1 MFMLSERFCLAY
13 KNCSI
18 TVLIYQ
24 AKSMKADEIS
34 NKHLNYNHVHNIL
47 RLFDG
52 LPNFPFTKD
61 ETKPDH

>member
-1 MFMLSERFCLAY
+1 
-13 KNCSI
+13 
-18 TVLIYQ
+18 
-24 AKSMKADEIS
+24 MKADEIS